1 MIKKLIDIVFNVLA
15 LPYHIV
21 VNIPRAVKAFARW
34 FIEAIKETIAQTFTL
49 LGFFIAW
56 LTLTGTA
63 KDIVGIAILGSI
75 ALWLLTIGL
84 RTEKKSKQKQSNSR

>member
-1 MIKKLIDIVFNVLA
+1 MIKKLIDIIFNILA

-63 KDIVGIAILGSI
+63 KDIVGIAIIIST
-75 ALWLLTIGL
+75 ALWMLTLGL
-84 RTEKKSKQKQSNSR
+84 RKDK